1 MKTRKERKTM
11 LKFALKMMDKA
22 IEMKQLQILHQQE
35 KNEELRLKQS
45 TPTAE
50 LRQFED
56 GGFPNVRSEEFVF
69 KKSEEKPFIASK
81 EEIDEKLKEE
91 VENDPLFKMMD
102 EIFNPEKNKERLE
115 QIAQSIGLPKGGILV
130 KLGATPKEDVCDCP
144 ACQLRRQLEKGE
156 NGLN

>member
-56 GGFPNVRSEEFVF
+56 GGFPNGRSEEFVF
-69 KKSEEKPFIASK
+69 KKGEEKPQ
-81 EEIDEKLKEE
+81 EEIDKKLKEE
-91 VENDPLFKMMD
+91 VENDPLFKMLD
-102 EIFNPEKNKERLE
+102 EIFSPEKNKQRLE
-115 QIAQSIGLPKGGILV
+115 QIEQSLGLPKGGIVV
-130 KLGATPKEDVCDCP
+130 KVRNPKDDVYDCP